1 MSGPLSGSRVLD
13 LTRYQAGPVCSLLL
27 ADMGAE
33 VIKVEDLYGEDGRR
47 GGHVPGPH
55 GESLYFQTHNRNK
68 RGAVLNLRKSKGK
81 EAFQDLVS
89 ISDAVVENFRPGV
102 MAKLGLDYE
111 SLRRINATIVMTSIS
126 GFGQYGPYA
135 KRGAHDMILHA
146 MAGTMSLNGWP
157 DKPPVRVGVSMADYS
172 GGIFGAMAT
181 VAALYWRAMSGE
193 GQHADVA
200 MYDAMLFQLDWHP
213 MKYTLD
219 HIPPQRTG
227 NRFSEVGANGAYQCK
242 DGMVYFACSGDVRWT
257 RLCCMMGQPELA
269 EDPRFKTNTLRW
281 KNHDEVDRV
290 IESWTR
296 SRPVSEVVQLAEES
310 KVPCGPVLEM
320 PQVLQDP
327 HVHARRMF
335 EELEHPIAGKLVYPG
350 VVPKFSRTPG
360 NIERPA
366 PLLGEHN
373 WFVYTE
379 MLGYPSSRVK
389 ELEKDEVIWAKQPGV
404 IAG

>member
-1 MSGPLSGSRVLD
+1 MSGPLTGSRVLD

-33 VIKVEDLYGEDGRR
+33 VIKIEDLYGEDGRR
-47 GGHVPGPH
+47 GGHVPGPY

-68 RGAVLNLRKSKGK
+68 RGAVLNLRESEGK
-81 EAFQDLVS
+81 NVFRELVS

-102 MAKLGLDYE
+102 MAKLGIDYR
-111 SLRRINATIVMTSIS
+111 SMQRVNPTIVMTSIS

-181 VAALYWRAMSGE
+181 SAALYRRAVTGE
-193 GQHADVA
+193 GQHVDVA

-219 HIPPQRTG
+219 HILPKRTG
-227 NRFSEVGANGAYQCK
+227 NRFPDVGANGAYQCK

-257 RLCCMMGQPELA
+257 RLCQMMGHLEYA
-269 EDPRFKTNTLRW
+269 EDPRFRTNPQRW
-281 KNHDEVDRV
+281 KNHDEVDRI
-290 IESWTR
+290 IESWTHTR
-296 SRPVSEVVQLAEES
+296 SVYEVAQLAEEH
-310 KVPCGPVLEM
+310 KVPCGPVMEM

-327 HVHARRMF
+327 QVKARRMF
-335 EELEHPIAGKLVYPG
+335 EEIEHPIAGKLVYPG

-360 NIERPA
+360 GIERAA

-373 WFVYTE
+373 QYVYAE
-379 MLGYPSSRVK
+379 MLGYSDNRVE
-389 ELEKDEVIWAKQPGV
+389 ELEQGEVIWAKQPGV
-404 IAG
+404 IRE